1 MSLMFLAIDFSL
13 PLKNPVLL
21 FSLLLFI
28 ILFAPILLNKLR
40 IPHLIGLIIAG
51 AIIGPNGLNLIARD
65 MSIILFGTVGLQY
78 IMFLAGLEI
87 DLADFK
93 KNSKKSLI
101 FGLLTFSIPMMLGTL
116 AGIYLLHFS
125 MATSVLLA
133 SMFASH
139 TLIAYPIISKLGVSK
154 NRAVN
159 ITVGGTMITD
169 TLALLVLAVIVGMQ
183 TGEINQEFWIRL
195 SVSVLVFG
203 LVVML
208 LFPIIGR
215 WFFKKFDD
223 NISQY
228 IFVLAMVFLGCT
240 LAELAG
246 IEAIIGAFLAG
257 LALNR
262 LIPHTSPLMNRIEFV
277 GNALFIPFFL
287 IGVGMLIDYKAFIKD
302 FRTLEVAGI
311 MTIVAIVGKYLP
323 ALITQKIFGYSRD
336 ERRLIFG
343 LSNAQAAATL
353 AAVLV
358 GFNIIVDYNKVTT
371 YNEIHLKNN
380 KLVTENNTE
389 IHFYNLE
396 KGKFPKIGDE
406 ATVNKVLAKGLY
418 KLSDKTEMNF
428 VQGKLAEIRIP
439 NRLLNENVLNGT
451 ILMILITCT
460 IASFVAQKGAY
471 NIALLDMEND
481 DNDDDNLNKEDE
493 NEERILIP
501 LKNIEKVDEL
511 VNLAVT
517 IKSKKNKKGLY
528 ALTIISSDKNSNGH
542 LSKAKKIVDR
552 AAVLASSTDN
562 QLTGLTR
569 FDLNIINGIQG
580 VAKENQITDIILGQ
594 TDELGTTD
602 SLYGPLTDGIL
613 SKCNATTYIFKSQQP
628 IATVKRFVVVIPEKA
643 EREIGFPFWLLK
655 IWNLGKNTSTKIVFY
670 GAETTINLIK
680 DIHSNHPVEAE
691 FNIFSDWEDFLILS
705 RSISKDDGLIV
716 IMSRKSNLS
725 YNNTMPLIPQYINKY
740 FGKNNAIIIYPIQ
753 MSLQSSKI
761 DLKNPAALE
770 TFTENMELLDD
781 VRKMIIKLFKKK

>member
-1 MSLMFLAIDFSL
+1 MIHLIGIDFTL

-21 FSLLLFI
+21 FSLILFI

-51 AIIGPNGLNLIARD
+51 AIIGPNGFNLIARD

-87 DLADFK
+87 DLAEFK
-93 KNSKKSLI
+93 KNSSKSLV
-101 FGLLTFSIPMMLGTL
+101 FGLLTFSIPMTLGTM
-116 AGIYLLHFS
+116 AGYYILEFS
-125 MATSVLLA
+125 LPTSVLLA

-139 TLIAYPIISKLGVSK
+139 TLIAYPLISKLGVSK
-154 NRAVN
+154 NRAVT

-169 TLALLVLAVIVGMQ
+169 TLALLVLAVIAGMQ
-183 TGEINQEFWIRL
+183 AGEINQEFWIRL
-195 SVSVLVFG
+195 GVSVIVFG

-208 LFPIIGR
+208 VFPIIGR
-215 WFFKKFDD
+215 WFFKRYDD

-302 FRTLEVAGI
+302 WNTLQVAGI
-311 MTIVAIVGKYLP
+311 MTFVAIIGKYIP
-323 ALITQKIFGYSRD
+323 AFITQKIFGYTRD

-358 GFNIIVDYNKVTT
+358 GFNIIVDYKSVNSYEEV
-371 YNEIHLKNN
+371 HLKNN
-380 KLVTENNTE
+380 KLTTENNQVLLFNE
-389 IHFYNLE
+389 LQNGE
-396 KGKFPKIGDE
+396 FPTIGSV
-406 ATVNKVLAKGLY
+406 AYVNKIPAKGTF
-418 KLSDKTEMNF
+418 KLTDKSELKF
-428 VQGKLAEIRIP
+428 QEGKLAEIRMP

-471 NIALLDMEND
+471 NIALQ
-481 DNDDDNLNKEDE
+481 EDIE
-493 NEERILIP
+493 GDEAEDIDVESDEKILIP
-501 LKNIEKVDEL
+501 MKNIETVDEL
-511 VNLAVT
+511 INLAVT
-517 IKSKKNKKGLY
+517 IKSKKNKTGLY
-528 ALTIISSDKNSNGH
+528 ALNVISNNATAT
-542 LSKAKKIVDR
+542 LLESKAKKIVDR
-552 AAVLASSTDN
+552 AAIVASSTDN
-562 QLTGLTR
+562 KLNMLMR
-569 FDLNIINGIQG
+569 YDLNILNG
-580 VAKENQITDIILGQ
+580 VTSVVKEHKISDIILGQ
-594 TDELGTTD
+594 TESLGSSD

-613 SKCNATTYIFKSQQP
+613 YKCNTTTFIYKSVQP
-628 IATVKRFVVVIPEKA
+628 IATLKRFIVVIPERA

-655 IWNLGKNTSTKIVFY
+655 VWNLGKNTSSKIIFY
-670 GAETTINLIK
+670 GSESTISLIK
-680 DIHSNHPVEAE
+680 DVHAKHPVEAE
-691 FNIFSDWEDFLILS
+691 FNLFSDWDDFLILS
-705 RSISKDDGLIV
+705 RNITKDDALVV
-716 IMSRKSNLS
+716 IMSRKLNLS
-725 YNNTMPLIPQYINKY
+725 YNSVMSNIPSYMNKY
-740 FGKNNAIIIYPIQ
+740 FDKNNVLLVYP
-753 MSLQSSKI
+753 LQSASTNKL
-761 DLKNPAALE
+761 DLKNPGALDS
-770 TFTENMELLDD
+770 FTENLERLDD
-781 VRKMIIKLFKKK
+781 VRKLIGKLFKKK